1 VIPGAV
7 HLGYRRQYSACQT
20 HVSLLPSWIVSGL
33 GRRGQDFIVHGG
45 GGGGGG
51 DRSKKQRSSAGGVG
65 VGWGHTDELDKIY
78 SIRLSGSV
86 KKAFSPT
93 MMTMTMKQAD
103 DDSGLDAMILCYAIV
118 YCYSI
123 TINTV
128 PIRPER
134 VFDNTIM
141 R

>member
-1 VIPGAV
+1 MIPGAV

-86 KKAFSPT
+86 KKSFSPMMM
-93 MMTMTMKQAD
+93 MMTMTMKMKLAD
-103 DDSGLDAMILCYAIV
+103 DDSVRYHLTLCL
-118 YCYSI
+118 SDS
-123 TINTV
+123 
-128 PIRPER
+128 ER